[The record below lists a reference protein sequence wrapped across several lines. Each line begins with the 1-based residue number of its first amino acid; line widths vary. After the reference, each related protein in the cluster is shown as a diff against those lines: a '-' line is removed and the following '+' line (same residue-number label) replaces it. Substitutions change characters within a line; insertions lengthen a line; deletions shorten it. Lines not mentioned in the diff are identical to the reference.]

1 MKNGL
6 NPHDF
11 GCGISHSFVFCL
23 GTEWEI
29 VFYFLAHQEMRLGPK
44 NTAKPPVDFLSSV
57 HPAQS
62 AFEKALAIVEA
73 DCRICRPVLRV
84 CYRK

>member
-1 MKNGL
+1 
-6 NPHDF
+6 
-11 GCGISHSFVFCL
+11 
-23 GTEWEI
+23 
-29 VFYFLAHQEMRLGPK
+29 LAHQEMRLGPK

-73 DCRICRPVLRV
+73 DCQICRPVLRV